1 MREYHC
7 GVLPDQF
14 WDRWHLLK
22 KLPQELLED
31 ESIAAVSTICRA
43 HNWDF
48 NVQVK
53 DKSGIDAEIE
63 AVNGNVRTGL
73 FLKCQLKAGMSY
85 ISSET
90 EEALRVRV
98 ESKYLQHWYQ
108 SNVQIALLFYHPI
121 DKTVFWKD
129 IRDYLRAHPNLLA
142 GTQETRIVEF
152 HKKLDLLSAET
163 LPILEQVARGD
174 FHYGFIT
181 LQEDVSEL
189 AFSNRF
195 PALPFPGIWVAPTPC
210 ERKSVI
216 NERVEK
222 QYAFAIH
229 GGKMYSLVD
238 IRKPQ
243 CELGRFCD
251 KGRAVP
257 RVVRD
262 VPEEVLTEMLNVCRD
277 LTLYSRGLESRGDKF
292 FFPLSLLKHPST
304 NKFAFTSLQG
314 KPEQR
319 TLIYIQKEEEKLERK
334 HHAVHLSFD
343 YEDGKVFLQIDPD
356 WHFTFP
362 ERMTPLERKAR
373 LISEK
378 AGLHNKEML
387 YLLHFWRQ
395 YLSQSTDRIALSVSS
410 NPLFGNV
417 EFSSSPIEYI
427 LPFRLVNDY
436 FGPKR
441 QDNPEA

>member
-1 MREYHC
+1 M
-7 GVLPDQF
+7 
-14 WDRWHLLK
+14 LK

-43 HNWDF
+43 LNWDF
-48 NVQVK
+48 NVQAK
-53 DKSGIDAEIE
+53 DKSGIDAEVE
-63 AVNGNVRTGL
+63 VVNGIVRTGL
-73 FLKCQLKAGMSY
+73 FLKCQLKAGKSY

-98 ESKYLQHWYQ
+98 ESKYLRHWYH

-129 IRDYLRAHPNLLA
+129 IRDYLRVHLNLLA

-152 HKKLDLLSAET
+152 HKKLDLLTAET
-163 LPILEQVARGD
+163 LPILEQVARGE

-210 ERKSVI
+210 ERKSDI
-216 NERVEK
+216 TARIEQ

-229 GGKMYSLVD
+229 AGQMYSLVD
-238 IRKPQ
+238 LRKSQ

-251 KGRAVP
+251 KSKAVP
-257 RVVRD
+257 RLIRD
-262 VPEEVLTEMLNVCRD
+262 VPEAVLTEMLNVCRD
-277 LTLYSRGLESRGDKF
+277 LTLYARGLESRRDKF
-292 FFPLSLLKHPST
+292 FFPLSLLRHPST
-304 NKFAFTSLQG
+304 NQFAYTSLQG

-334 HHAVHLSFD
+334 HHAIRLSFD
-343 YEDGKVFLQIDPD
+343 YEDAKAFLQIDPD

-362 ERMTPLERKAR
+362 EKMTPLERKAR

-378 AGLHNKEML
+378 AGLHNKEIL

-395 YLSQSTDRIALSVSS
+395 YLSQNTDRIALSVSS

-417 EFSSSPIEYI
+417 EFSSNPVEYI

-436 FGPKR
+436 FGPKS
-441 QDNPEA
+441 QDSPEA